1 MNPLGEQVLRVAKEY
16 LGPAAQQFL
25 SKELRALDCT
35 ADTIAAVHLPALAER
50 SRIAAA
56 RIMDER
62 RASEFA
68 QRVSGLGTA
77 ATAARAAGSTHART
91 KDGGPQRVALDA
103 AATLYATG
111 KLRQAEEAYRQLAL
125 RHGDAE
131 SYRGLAQT
139 QVALEDLTA
148 AVLALRDGASSLTR
162 KGDRAAAIGLLSD
175 AVGIAPGDLAAHRR
189 LAAAHANAGDTV
201 SACDEYERY
210 VDYVLAEGDSRR
222 AWLELTYARETLGDL
237 PGLVRL
243 VDRLMPGASPA
254 QPRPAQ
260 PRPVHTAPMAPVSV
274 EPPAVQPRPAEP
286 RAVLPH
292 AAQPR
297 PSASLARALAHQV
310 SPPPPLPPEVRR
322 IVPAEPPAPQ
332 PIVIDDLPRTRPVG
346 ASSAVLMADAR
357 TMTSV
362 DTFDEGPVDLLAR
375 IAPRTK
381 EAQRKSSQAAWN
393 SRPAVDIEATLAG
406 FPLGGTP
413 EQHAAASAMRATVLI
428 AARDARA
435 TETAID
441 AARRLLSLHKLQAA
455 SDLLLDYIAAG
466 YTDREAQRLLI
477 EVDCGLG
484 RRDVARDKCRLLGEA
499 YRLDGRIDIANDVER
514 LASII

>member
-35 ADTIAAVHLPALAER
+35 ADSIAAAHLPALAER

-56 RIMDER
+56 RIMDEQ

-68 QRVSGLGTA
+68 LRVSGLGTA
-77 ATAARAAGSTHART
+77 ATATRAAGTTHART

-175 AVGIAPGDLAAHRR
+175 AVGDLAAHRR

-201 SACDEYERY
+201 AACDEYERF
-210 VDYVLAEGDSRR
+210 VDYVLADGDSRR

-260 PRPVHTAPMAPVSV
+260 PRPVQIAAVAPASVAP
-274 EPPAVQPRPAEP
+274 PPAQPLAAEP
-286 RAVLPH
+286 RSAPAQ
-292 AAQPR
+292 AAPPR

-381 EAQRKSSQAAWN
+381 EAQRKVSQATWT